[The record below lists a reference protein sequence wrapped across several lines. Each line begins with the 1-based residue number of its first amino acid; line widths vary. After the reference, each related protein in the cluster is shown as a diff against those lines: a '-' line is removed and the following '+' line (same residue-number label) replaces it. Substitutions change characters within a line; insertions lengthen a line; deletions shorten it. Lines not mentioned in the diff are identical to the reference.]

1 MENSVLTRL
10 IEYAGTFA
18 FAISG
23 IRLASI
29 KQFDLFGA
37 FIVGFTAAVGG
48 GTARDVF
55 LGQSPFWLFQPS
67 YLVCTIAAL
76 IFVILFKRYI
86 LLFEHTILVFDT
98 IGLGFFTLVG
108 IEKTLTLG
116 HSLWVCVVMGMIT
129 GAVGGIARDVI
140 TNEVPIVFQKE
151 IYALAC
157 VFGGIFFC
165 VLYKTGA
172 PRTVLQLGTSA
183 AVILVRVIAIRFR
196 IGLPILR

>member
-1 MENSVLTRL
+1 METIITHI

-37 FIVGFTAAVGG
+37 FIVGFTVAVGG
-48 GTARDVF
+48 GTVRDIL
-55 LGQSPFWLFQPS
+55 LGQTPFWLFQPS
-67 YLVCTIAAL
+67 YLVCTIGAL
-76 IFVILFKRYI
+76 IFVILFRRY
-86 LLFEHTILVFDT
+86 LSLFENAILVFDT

-108 IEKTLTLG
+108 IEKTLRLDYP
-116 HSLWVCVVMGMIT
+116 LWVCVIMGMIT
-129 GAVGGIARDVI
+129 GAVGGIARDVL

-157 VFGGIFFC
+157 VFGGLFFC
-165 VLYKTGA
+165 VLYKLGA
-172 PRTVLQLGTSA
+172 PGMVLQIGTSA
-183 AVILVRVIAIRFR
+183 AVIIARLIAIRFH